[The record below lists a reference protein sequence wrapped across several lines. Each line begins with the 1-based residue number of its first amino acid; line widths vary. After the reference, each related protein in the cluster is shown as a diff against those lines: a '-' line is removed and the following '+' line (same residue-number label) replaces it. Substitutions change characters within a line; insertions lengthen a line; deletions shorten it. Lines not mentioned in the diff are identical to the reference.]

1 MSRQNSVFGCT
12 PSSGNSKSTF
22 LYFAEVWVWIPLVAF
37 SLILAACGG
46 GSTTLVDIRTSGELE
61 LEEQEKL
68 LLASW
73 LATDGSRTTSVSAGE
88 RYSEGGVEFACQE
101 TGPTC
106 DITISLANGVV
117 TVTWEGG
124 RISAMAVQT
133 PVSLTATVRTSLS
146 SWLTENTVSFSVAAG
161 RSLDRGRVRFTCPSV
176 GPICRIT
183 VSRNSQGNIAVTSIG
198 GMASATTVPKNETIA
213 PEPTN
218 TQPNNQNT
226 PTNTQTNSQNTPTN
240 TQTNSQNTP
249 TNGDPET
256 TTEENS
262 PTLEQTVNDAL
273 EAAKKIAYTSDLM
286 AFDAAND
293 LLSAALTR
301 VNSAPDSTE
310 KTTLRASLDAEVSR
324 MSALR
329 NSIVAREKN
338 ELAIATAQALTSSS
352 SQVDVD
358 EAKRLIEAAFREFGY
373 IPANQRQNVRLMSIE
388 AMRLISKQ
396 EIRLNPSTGWLWQA
410 RLLSISEV
418 PSETVSQIESRQ
430 RAILGDHSTYIMSL
444 YALKFTALDEVTLR
458 APECDAKVCLIG
470 GARNEVKNYANYFK
484 VPALLNSGI
493 TLFDASLPS
502 TDSGIYRYRF
512 GAWMDDAGFAV
523 EKTVSTSKLAG
534 RTYLYSTVIGRD
546 ASRPTGT
553 GTASW
558 SGLMVGTPYQPSDQH
573 FGKNLIGRAAVD
585 YDFSDNTFDA
595 RFYDIILAKEIG
607 RHPVQELNFEDIA
620 VDSNGL
626 FLSPEDLGDATPGTL
641 ARIQGGFFGNNNLA
655 GTFNKSGIIGAF
667 GAKQ

>member
-1 MSRQNSVFGCT
+1 MSRQNSVFGRT

-46 GSTTLVDIRTSGELE
+46 GSTTLGDIRTSGELE

-101 TGPTC
+101 TGSTC

-117 TVTWEGG
+117 KVTWEGG

-133 PVSLTATVRTSLS
+133 PVSLTATARTSLS

-161 RSLDRGRVRFTCPSV
+161 RSLDRGRVRFSCPSV

-198 GMASATTVPKNETIA
+198 GMASATTVPKNEPIA
-213 PEPTN
+213 PEPTD

-226 PTNTQTNSQNTPTN
+226 PTNTQPNN
-240 TQTNSQNTP
+240 QNTP

-262 PTLEQTVNDAL
+262 PTLQQTVNDAL

-286 AFDAAND
+286 AFDSAND
-293 LLSAALTR
+293 LLSAALTK

-310 KTTLRASLDAEVSR
+310 KTTLKASLDAEVSR

-329 NSIVAREKN
+329 NSIVARETN
-338 ELAIATAQALTSSS
+338 ELAIATAQALNSSS

-358 EAKRLIEAAFREFGY
+358 EAKSRIEAAFREFAY
-373 IPANQRQNVRLMSIE
+373 IPASERQKVREDSID
-388 AMRLISKQ
+388 AMKLISKQ

-418 PSETVSQIESRQ
+418 PTETVSQIESRQ

-444 YALKFTALDEVTLR
+444 YAVKFNRGGQLR
-458 APECDAKVCLIG
+458 LQAPTCDAKVCLIG
-470 GARNEVKNYANYFK
+470 SGRRDVKDYANYNK
-484 VPALLNSGI
+484 VPALLNNGI
-493 TLFDASLPS
+493 TLFDASVLS
-502 TDSGIYRYRF
+502 TDSRIFRYRF
-512 GAWMDDAGFAV
+512 GAWIEDAGFAV
-523 EKTVSTSKLAG
+523 EKIEYNPGSNSG

-558 SGLMVGTPYQPSDQH
+558 SGLMFGMPYQPSNQH
-573 FGKNLIGRAAVD
+573 FGKNLMGRAAVD

-595 RFYDIILAKEIG
+595 RFFDIILAKEIG
-607 RHPVQELNFEDIA
+607 RYPVGELNFEDIA

-626 FLSPEDLGDATPGTL
+626 FLSPEDLGDDPPGTL
-641 ARIQGGFFGNNNLA
+641 DRIQGGFFGNNNLA